1 MSDKCD
7 KCQNMARVTVSGFI
21 VAQYLCAQHA
31 GELCLSVGDLAG
43 HGKFLALTEGDR
55 VSA

>member
-7 KCQNMARVTVSGFI
+7 KCGNMARVTVSGFI
-21 VAQYLCAQHA
+21 VAQYLCAKHA
-31 GELCLSVGDLAG
+31 GELCLSVGDIAG
-43 HGKFLALTEGDR
+43 HSKFLALTEGDR